1 MSKQMET
8 GDLTIPVQRVTGE
21 SVEDRLTETVL
32 NHTLPGRYL
41 NKDENGNVIEEP
53 AELFERVAKNL
64 AVAEIVHESNNLN
77 IEFWVTPDQVK
88 PDHPRRGQLA
98 AEVFGYDGRTFDS
111 LEDVPEELDEAEPHL
126 LDEAVELTEENAS
139 KFAYDTLVP
148 EIENE
153 DLKEHVVEIK
163 TQFEDLIS
171 HLDWMPNSPA
181 LMNAGDELQQL
192 AACFVMSPDDDIDN
206 IYDTA
211 RQAAN
216 TFQSGGGVGY
226 SFSNLRPY
234 GDVVGSTGGI
244 ASGPI
249 TFMRSFDRMCETI
262 AQGGTRRGAQMGV
275 MRVTHPDI
283 IQFIHAKN
291 KDVSLAHTLRLN
303 DPDDYTHNSFIE
315 ALDEA
320 RGLIDEDGNV
330 PKHLRNAAEGHLSNF
345 NISVGVTDSFM
356 EAVKNDEEYELIN
369 PRTGEPHIATEETK
383 ELYRRFD
390 LADQVEVGEKLTL
403 PAKEIWERIAQ
414 GAHENGEPGVL
425 MLDRANEKHAFPV
438 ESSPGPDHS
447 EHEILGTNPCGEQFL
462 EEYEACNLGHI
473 NLSTTVSQEPEY
485 ETAIYNLDGISS
497 KPLAR
502 DFREWH
508 AQEAA
513 QGYDGPRDDPEHIR
527 KFLDQALNWEDLNR
541 RIDLGTRFLENVC
554 TMSDFPVPKIEET
567 VRKNRKIGLGI
578 MGLAQMFIQLGLK
591 YGEAPANE
599 ATKQLMVYINQR
611 AKQKS
616 HELAVDQGRGSFEN
630 HSESKYAD
638 PLEYK
643 EWFEHETGEK
653 AEDWEDGF
661 PIRNYNVTT
670 IAPTGTT
677 SQIARTSGGC
687 EPIFSVVNFRSS
699 SDDIHDG
706 ELYVEMDD
714 YFKEVLEA
722 NGIDSEEVKEEAT
735 EQMNNQEYTGIQGLS
750 TVPDK
755 LSEVF
760 ITTKDL
766 TARQH
771 AQVQCAAQQ
780 GVDSSIS
787 KTINAPSDATLEE
800 TKEVLMYVYDH
811 GGKGVTYYR
820 DGSRSKQVKTTR
832 KQNAEF
838 ADLSEEDATEILLD
852 QIRETYDDSIFGFL
866 SDESVQEEIN
876 GDVKEIINLI
886 DEEKLPGGYA
896 LTRARPKTLHSATT
910 KISTGYGEIFINITY
925 DDNGDPFETFIN
937 TGKSGGLF
945 ASDSEA
951 IGKVVSIALRSGV
964 PPEEIIDVLENIR
977 APKRAWDEGD
987 QIESIP
993 DAVATALKRFQRG
1006 DLFDKQPE
1014 QQQLDAVVEDE
1025 SENSSGKESDE
1036 DAVSEDERVSP
1047 VEYGESPMCPN
1058 CNENSLYYSEGCK
1071 TCESCGWSEC

>member
-1 MSKQMET
+1 MPDQLATKE
-8 GDLTIPVQRVTGE
+8 LTIPVQRVTGDT
-21 SVEDRLTETVL
+21 VEDRLTDIVL
-32 NHTLPGRYL
+32 NHTLPERYL
-41 NKDENGNVIEEP
+41 NKDEDGNVVEEP

-64 AVAEIVHESNNLN
+64 AVAEIVYESNKLD
-77 IEFWVTPDQVK
+77 IEIWVTTDQVK
-88 PDHPRRGQLA
+88 PNHPRRGELA
-98 AEVFGYDGRTFDS
+98 AEVFGYDNRTVES
-111 LEDVPEELDEAEPHL
+111 LEEIPDDLEDAKPHL
-126 LDEAVELTEENAS
+126 LDETVELTEENAS

-148 EIENE
+148 KLENE
-153 DLKEHVVEIK
+153 DLKDHVVEIRNE
-163 TQFEDLIS
+163 FEDLLK
-171 HLDWMPNSPA
+171 HLDWLPNSPA

-192 AACFVMSPDDDIDN
+192 AACFVMSPDDDIDD
-206 IYDTA
+206 IYDTS
-211 RQAAN
+211 RKAAN

-226 SFSNLRPY
+226 AFWKLRPY

-249 TFMRSFDRMCETI
+249 TFMRSFDRMCQTI

-275 MRVTHPDI
+275 MRVTHPDV

-291 KDVSLAHTLRLN
+291 KDVSLAHSLRLN
-303 DPDDYTHNSFIE
+303 DPDDYTHSSFIE

-320 RGLIDEDGNV
+320 RDLIDEDGNV
-330 PKHLRNAAEGHLSNF
+330 PRHLRNAAEGHLSNF
-345 NISVGVTDSFM
+345 NISVGVTNEFM
-356 EAVKNDEEYELIN
+356 QAVKDGDDYELIN

-383 ELYRRFD
+383 ELYKRFD
-390 LADQVEVGEKLTL
+390 LGDKVEVGEELTL
-403 PAKEIWERIAQ
+403 PAREIWDRIAD
-414 GAHENGEPGVL
+414 GAHENGEPGIL
-425 MLDRANEKHAFPV
+425 MLDRANEQHAFPV
-438 ESSPGPDHS
+438 ESSPGPEHD
-447 EHEILGTNPCGEQFL
+447 EHEILASNPCGEQFL
-462 EEYEACNLGHI
+462 EEYESCVLGHI
-473 NLSTTVSQEPEY
+473 NLSTIVAKEPGYQNSIY
-485 ETAIYNLDGISS
+485 ELDGVTS
-497 KPLAR
+497 KTAAR

-508 AQEAA
+508 SQECA
-513 QGYDGPRDDPEHIR
+513 QGYDGARDDPEHIK

-541 RIDLGTRFLENVC
+541 RIDLGLRFLENVC
-554 TMSDFPVPKIEET
+554 TMSDFPVPEIEET
-567 VRKNRKIGLGI
+567 VRKNRKVGLGI

-591 YGEAPANE
+591 YGEPAANE
-599 ATKQLMVYINQR
+599 VTKQLMVYINRR
-611 AKQKS
+611 AKAKS
-616 HELAVDQGRGSFEN
+616 HELAVEQERGSFKN
-630 HSESKYAD
+630 HNDSKYAN
-638 PLEYK
+638 PVEYR
-643 EWFEHETGEK
+643 EWFEHQTGEDAK
-653 AEDWEDGF
+653 GWKDGY
-661 PIRNYNVTT
+661 PIRNSNVTT

-699 SDDIHDG
+699 SGDIHDG

-735 EQMNNQEYTGIQGLS
+735 EQMNNEEYNGIQGLS
-750 TVPDK
+750 TVPNA
-755 LSEVF
+755 LSELF

-766 TARQH
+766 TAKQH
-771 AQVQCAAQQ
+771 AQVQCAAQK

-832 KQNAEF
+832 KQNTEF
-838 ADLSEEDATEILLD
+838 TDHDEENATQVILE
-852 QIRETYDDSIFGFL
+852 QIRETFDESIFDFL
-866 SDESVQEEIN
+866 SNEAVQEEIN
-876 GDVKEIINLI
+876 GDVREIINLI

-910 KISTGYGEIFINITY
+910 KISTGYGDVFINITY

-951 IGKVVSIALRSGV
+951 IGKVVSVALRSGV
-964 PPEEIIDVLENIR
+964 PPKEIIDVLENIR
-977 APKRAWDEGD
+977 APKRAWDEGE

-1006 DLFDKQPE
+1006 ELFDNEPQ
-1014 QQQLDAVVEDE
+1014 QQQLDAIVDNPENGKTSEEINNDQEVE
-1025 SENSSGKESDE
+1025 
-1036 DAVSEDERVSP
+1036 ERVNP
-1047 VEYGESPMCPN
+1047 VEFGESPMCPS
-1058 CNENSLYYSEGCK
+1058 CGENAVYYSEGCK
-1071 TCESCGWSEC
+1071 TCEDCGWSEC

>member
-1 MSKQMET
+1 MQDQLEAKELS
-8 GDLTIPVQRVTGE
+8 IPVQRVTGE
-21 SVEDRLTETVL
+21 TVEDRLTETVL
-32 NHTLPGRYL
+32 NHTLPERYL
-41 NKDENGNVIEEP
+41 NKDEDGNVVEEP
-53 AELFERVAKNL
+53 AEMFERVAKNL
-64 AVAEIVHESNNLN
+64 AVAEVVHESNKLG
-77 IEFWVTPDQVK
+77 IEVWVTPDQIK
-88 PDHPRRGQLA
+88 PNHPRRGELA
-98 AEVFGYDGRTFDS
+98 AEVFGFDGRTFES
-111 LEDVPEELDEAEPHL
+111 LEEVPDDLEDAEPDL
-126 LDEAVELTEENAS
+126 LDETVELTEKNAS

-148 EIENE
+148 ELENE
-153 DLKEHVVEIK
+153 DLKDHVVGIK
-163 TQFEDLIS
+163 NEFEDLLK

-206 IYDTA
+206 IYDTS
-211 RQAAN
+211 RKAAN

-226 SFSNLRPY
+226 AFWRLRPY

-249 TFMRSFDRMCETI
+249 TFMRSFDGMCETI

-275 MRVTHPDI
+275 MRVTHPDV
-283 IQFIHAKN
+283 IQFIHSKN

-303 DPDDYTHNSFIE
+303 DPDDFTHSSFIE

-330 PKHLRNAAEGHLSNF
+330 PRHLRNAAEGHLSNF
-345 NISVGVTDSFM
+345 NISVGVTSKFM
-356 EAVKNDEEYELIN
+356 QAVKNDEDYELIN

-383 ELYRRFD
+383 ELYERFD
-390 LADQVEVGEKLTL
+390 LSDYVEVGEELTL
-403 PAKEIWERIAQ
+403 PAREVWDRIAD
-414 GAHENGEPGVL
+414 GAHENGEPGIL
-425 MLDRANEKHAFPV
+425 MLDRANEQHAFPV
-438 ESSPGPDHS
+438 ESSPGPEHD
-447 EHEILGTNPCGEQFL
+447 EHEILASNPCGEQFL

-473 NLSTTVSQEPEY
+473 NLSTSVAEEPGYKNSIY
-485 ETAIYNLDGISS
+485 ELEGITS
-497 KPLAR
+497 KPTAR

-508 AQEAA
+508 SQECA
-513 QGYDGPRDDPEHIR
+513 QGYDGPRDDPEHIK

-541 RIDLGTRFLENVC
+541 RIDLGLRFLENVC

-567 VRKNRKIGLGI
+567 VRKNRKVGLGI
-578 MGLAQMFIQLGLK
+578 MGLAQMFVQLGLK
-591 YGEAPANE
+591 YGEPAANE
-599 ATKQLMVYINQR
+599 VTKQLMIYINRR
-611 AKQKS
+611 AKTKS
-616 HELAVDQGRGSFEN
+616 HELAVEQERGSFEN
-630 HSESKYAD
+630 HDDSKYAN
-638 PLEYK
+638 PVEYK
-643 EWFEHETGEK
+643 EWFEHQTGEK
-653 AEDWEDGF
+653 AEDWEDGY

-677 SQIARTSGGC
+677 SQIGRTSGGC

-722 NGIDSEEVKEEAT
+722 NGIDSGEVKEEAT
-735 EQMNNQEYTGIQGLS
+735 EQMNNEEYNGIQGLS
-750 TVPDK
+750 TVPDA
-755 LSEVF
+755 LSELF

-766 TARQH
+766 TAKQH
-771 AQVQCAAQQ
+771 AQVQCAAQK

-832 KQNAEF
+832 KQNTEFSDLDEENAAEV
-838 ADLSEEDATEILLD
+838 ILE
-852 QIRETYDDSIFGFL
+852 QIRETFDESIFDFL

-876 GDVKEIINLI
+876 GDVKKIINLI

-951 IGKVVSIALRSGV
+951 IGKVVSVALRSGV

-977 APKRAWDEGD
+977 APKRGWDEGE

-1006 DLFDKQPE
+1006 ELFDEEPQQ
-1014 QQQLDAVVEDE
+1014 QQQLDTIVDNA
-1025 SENSSGKESDE
+1025 ENGKSPESDGNAQE
-1036 DAVSEDERVSP
+1036 NEERVSP
-1047 VEYGESPMCPN
+1047 VEHGESPKCPS
-1058 CNENSLYYSEGCK
+1058 CGEDALYYSEGCK
-1071 TCESCGWSEC
+1071 TCDDCGWSEC

>member
-1 MSKQMET
+1 MQDQLEAKELS
-8 GDLTIPVQRVTGE
+8 IPVQRVTGE
-21 SVEDRLTETVL
+21 TVEDRLTETVL
-32 NHTLPGRYL
+32 NHTLPERYL
-41 NKDENGNVIEEP
+41 NKDEDGNVVEEP
-53 AELFERVAKNL
+53 AEMFERVAKNL
-64 AVAEIVHESNNLN
+64 AVAEVVHESNKLG
-77 IEFWVTPDQVK
+77 IEVWVTPDQIK
-88 PDHPRRGQLA
+88 PNHPRRGELA
-98 AEVFGYDGRTFDS
+98 AEVFGFDGRTFES
-111 LEDVPEELDEAEPHL
+111 LEEVPDDLEDAEPDL
-126 LDEAVELTEENAS
+126 LDETVELTEKNAS
-139 KFAYDTLVP
+139 KFVYDTLVP
-148 EIENE
+148 ELENE
-153 DLKEHVVEIK
+153 DLKDHVVGIK
-163 TQFEDLIS
+163 NEFEDLLK

-206 IYDTA
+206 IYDTS
-211 RQAAN
+211 RKAAN

-226 SFSNLRPY
+226 AFWRLRPY

-249 TFMRSFDRMCETI
+249 TFMRSFDGMCETI

-275 MRVTHPDI
+275 MRVTHPDV

-303 DPDDYTHNSFIE
+303 DPDDFTHSSFIE

-330 PKHLRNAAEGHLSNF
+330 PRHLRNAAEGHLSNF
-345 NISVGVTDSFM
+345 NISVGVTSEFM
-356 EAVKNDEEYELIN
+356 QAVKNDEDYELIN

-383 ELYRRFD
+383 ELYERFD
-390 LADQVEVGEKLTL
+390 LSDYVEVGEELTL
-403 PAKEIWERIAQ
+403 PAREVWDRIAD
-414 GAHENGEPGVL
+414 GAHENGEPGIL
-425 MLDRANEKHAFPV
+425 MLDRANEQHAFPV
-438 ESSPGPDHS
+438 ESSPGPEHD
-447 EHEILGTNPCGEQFL
+447 EHEILASNPCGEQFL

-473 NLSTTVSQEPEY
+473 NLSTSVAEEPGYKNSIY
-485 ETAIYNLDGISS
+485 ELEGITS
-497 KPLAR
+497 KPTAR

-508 AQEAA
+508 SQECA
-513 QGYDGPRDDPEHIR
+513 QGYDGPRDDPEHIK

-541 RIDLGTRFLENVC
+541 RIDLGLRFLENVC

-567 VRKNRKIGLGI
+567 VRKNRKVGLGI
-578 MGLAQMFIQLGLK
+578 MGLAQMFVQLGLK
-591 YGEAPANE
+591 YGEPAANE
-599 ATKQLMVYINQR
+599 VTKQLMIYINRR
-611 AKQKS
+611 AKTKS
-616 HELAVDQGRGSFEN
+616 HELAVEQERGSFEN
-630 HSESKYAD
+630 HDDSKYAN
-638 PLEYK
+638 PVEYK
-643 EWFEHETGEK
+643 EWFEHQTGEK
-653 AEDWEDGF
+653 AEDWEDGY

-677 SQIARTSGGC
+677 SQIGRTSGGC

-722 NGIDSEEVKEEAT
+722 NGIDSGEVKEEAT
-735 EQMNNQEYTGIQGLS
+735 EQMNNEEYNGIQGLS
-750 TVPDK
+750 TVPDA
-755 LSEVF
+755 LSELF

-766 TARQH
+766 TAKQH
-771 AQVQCAAQQ
+771 AQVQCAAQK

-832 KQNAEF
+832 KQNTEFSDLDEENAAEV
-838 ADLSEEDATEILLD
+838 ILE
-852 QIRETYDDSIFGFL
+852 QIRETFDESIFDFL

-876 GDVKEIINLI
+876 GDVKKIINLI

-951 IGKVVSIALRSGV
+951 IGKVVSVALRSGV

-977 APKRAWDEGD
+977 APKRGWDEGE

-1006 DLFDKQPE
+1006 ELFDEEPQQ
-1014 QQQLDAVVEDE
+1014 QQQLDTIVGNA
-1025 SENSSGKESDE
+1025 ENGKSPESDGNAQE
-1036 DAVSEDERVSP
+1036 NEERVSP
-1047 VEYGESPMCPN
+1047 VEHGESPKCPS
-1058 CNENSLYYSEGCK
+1058 CGEDALYYSEGCK
-1071 TCESCGWSEC
+1071 TCDDCGWSEC